1 MGFFD
6 AFIDA
11 ATCAVLATSAIVH
24 GKAGTTCDGVPAA
37 LTSSGIVTGFTEN
50 GTGNHVFLGI
60 PFADSTAGG
69 NRWKPPVSPAKTWG
83 ILNATEYGS
92 TCAQAGISSSLA
104 AQGEDCLNLN
114 IWTPAKGT
122 NLPVSIPSPRP
133 RMLHSVTCGG
143 HH

>member
-83 ILNATEYGS
+83 IS
-92 TCAQAGISSSLA
+92 TIPMAGYKQFAKHSRKSLKCA
-104 AQGEDCLNLN
+104 
-114 IWTPAKGT
+114 
-122 NLPVSIPSPRP
+122 
-133 RMLHSVTCGG
+133 
-143 HH
+143 